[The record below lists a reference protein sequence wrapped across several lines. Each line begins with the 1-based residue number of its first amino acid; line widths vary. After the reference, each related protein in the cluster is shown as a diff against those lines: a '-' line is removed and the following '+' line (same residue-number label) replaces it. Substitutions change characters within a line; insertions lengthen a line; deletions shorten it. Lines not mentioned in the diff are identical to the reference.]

1 MVRSRQPMTHR
12 SQGGWQ
18 YLALSLMALH
28 FAVPFLL
35 LLSRRNKRQANSLF
49 RITALLL
56 VMRYVD
62 LYWMIVPGFQ
72 RPSAGVQGFAFH
84 WLDLAALVAIG
95 GLWLSV
101 FAWRLSVRVSLPMY
115 DLEFMEA
122 VDERT
127 SPTAV
132 A

>member
-1 MVRSRQPMTHR
+1 
-12 SQGGWQ
+12 
-18 YLALSLMALH
+18 MALH

-35 LLSRRNKRQANSLF
+35 LLSRRNKRQATSLC
-49 RITALLL
+49 RIAALLL

-72 RPSAGVQGFAFH
+72 RGSASVHGFAFH
-84 WLDLAALVAIG
+84 WLDLAAVVAIG

-101 FAWRLSVRVSLPMY
+101 FTWQLSVRVRLPMY
-115 DLEFMEA
+115 DPEFTEA

-127 SPTAV
+127 SPAAV
-132 A
+132 G